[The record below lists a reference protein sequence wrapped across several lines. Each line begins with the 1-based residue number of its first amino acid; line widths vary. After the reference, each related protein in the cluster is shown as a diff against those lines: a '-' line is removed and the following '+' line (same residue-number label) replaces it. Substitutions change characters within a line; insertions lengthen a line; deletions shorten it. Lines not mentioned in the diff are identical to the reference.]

1 MEDELQEFGLSK
13 KESVILNCLIN
24 SRVPLSGNEIAKKT
38 GVTRYYAYEV
48 LHRLQERGF
57 VEFLPGRPKRYAFDS
72 TLLPEIIEQEERKIN
87 RDWQLRKSRLQEI
100 AERIQ
105 SIEPSAERVA
115 GEYVT
120 LWKGPQVSVRVEHL
134 IASAQKILL
143 LRTYP
148 TTTQDEFS
156 EIWKPI
162 QALVQKGGR
171 GRVLLGSAKAESLI
185 ASFSTDQLAQLI
197 GIHSACP
204 IRVSNT
210 ELVGF
215 DIIDSKMTLEFLS
228 PTTADIRLVI
238 REPDAIQAKIALFDS
253 LWARGQDFRIL
264 AYAARDD
271 DPTIERSLQDSPPH
285 IPLPDFQESGVHRFP
300 SRMEAIKALQ
310 KIMIESAK
318 NEIIFAN
325 LESIPVDEEL
335 RYAVDEILKA
345 LSVSHKKDVNW
356 RVLWKPHPEI
366 DEDVLKAFLDTLR
379 SIPSLE
385 IRFWEGSLDLGT
397 FFLIDNSILLI
408 PVFPLEHYENA
419 ILVTRN
425 PIIKHLVVRGFN
437 QLWSL
442 SPTSELETRF

>member
-1 MEDELQEFGLSK
+1 MEQELQEFGLSK

-72 TLLPEIIEQEERKIN
+72 TLLAEIIEQEERKIN

-134 IASAQKILL
+134 IASAQNILL

-148 TTTQDEFS
+148 ITTQDEFF
-156 EIWKPI
+156 ELWKPI
-162 QALVQKGGR
+162 QVLVEKGGR
-171 GRVLLGSAKAESLI
+171 GRILLGSAKAESLI
-185 ASFSTDQLAQLI
+185 ALKSIASELSQLI
-197 GIHSACP
+197 SLHSACP

-228 PTTADIRLVI
+228 PTTPDIRLVI
-238 REPDAIQAKIALFDS
+238 RETDAVQAKIALFNS
-253 LWARGQDFRIL
+253 LWERAQDFRIL
-264 AYAARDD
+264 AYAARE

-345 LSVSHKKDVNW
+345 LSLSHKKDVNW

-385 IRFWEGSLDLGT
+385 IRFWTGSLDLGT

-442 SPTSELETRF
+442 SPPSELETHF